1 MRCKRKKCRRG
12 STKINFKRFVQQWD
26 GVYIVYSMFQDEN
39 CSGFNAQ
46 TRWVWQISPSQC
58 DKKNTVPMPKIIKSR
73 FVVNDNNHC
82 KPVRIVDTY
91 LLPVSQ

>member
-1 MRCKRKKCRRG
+1 MRKR
-12 STKINFKRFVQQWD
+12 D
-26 GVYIVYSMFQDEN
+26 G
-39 CSGFNAQ
+39 CG
-46 TRWVWQISPSQC
+46 RLSPSQC
-58 DKKNTVPMPKIIKSR
+58 DKQNTVPMPKIIKSR

>member
-1 MRCKRKKCRRG
+1 
-12 STKINFKRFVQQWD
+12 
-26 GVYIVYSMFQDEN
+26 MFQEEN

-58 DKKNTVPMPKIIKSR
+58 DKQNTVPMPKIIKSR

-82 KPVRIVDTY
+82 KPVRIADTY